1 MEQGERELLE
11 KQQAQLQELLGMLQ
25 AQQEAEAASA
35 AAAAIDAGKAN
46 SPRGPDGHAL
56 PGSSLSRATAAAMS
70 TAAYT
75 PPHHREQIHDGGV
88 KNDSRETET
97 QEEAHGGGGTRE
109 LAKQASQWMREN
121 GISSLKEAQRVVST
135 PGTAMVLTLDEAVR
149 RWISTSD
156 LDIDHHVD
164 TVDMPASTL
173 DGSTDEFDDDDYP
186 GSTPRF
192 SSSGN
197 AKSCNPHQQRKTS
210 AAATS
215 GLPRLPA
222 DVGCEPT
229 LAAIRRMSPGARKAV
244 KDFKLLRPGYG
255 TVCFNIAGH
264 EHTDVNGID
273 LTNGG
278 LVWAGTSGTC
288 TSVELFPEQPERKS
302 PVGQVGRLPS
312 PRPVLSHS
320 FHFLWSVLPRLWSFR
335 GGSISSEVSF

>member
-46 SPRGPDGHAL
+46 SPRGPDEHAL

-75 PPHHREQIHDGGV
+75 PPHHREQNDGGV
-88 KNDSRETET
+88 KHDRETET
-97 QEEAHGGGGTRE
+97 QEAHGGGVTRE

-135 PGTAMVLTLDEAVR
+135 PTAMVTLDEAVR

-156 LDIDHHVD
+156 LDIDQH
-164 TVDMPASTL
+164 VDMPASTL
-173 DGSTDEFDDDDYP
+173 DGSTDDFDDDDYP

-192 SSSGN
+192 SPGN
-197 AKSCNPHQQRKTS
+197 AKSCNPQQRKTS

-278 LVWAGTSGTC
+278 LVWAGISGTC